1 MTEQEVWDAVKTEQ
15 EVWDAVKTDYLSG
28 QYSVRELSEKHGLK
42 ANQIYKKASS
52 EGWKKLLEKIKQKTD
67 EKYVTR
73 CARVRA
79 RELEVI
85 TSAAVKMAVLL
96 DKTVDELNM
105 QDTGARLRGLKGLSA
120 TASAIQANTATL
132 MTLYGIQTPAEEA
145 AQKIA
150 RQRLALDQRKQ
161 RFEEKRAESG
171 DNTQT
176 VRYVVEVE
184 GVDPSEVGALDE

>member
-1 MTEQEVWDAVKTEQ
+1 MTEQ

-85 TSAAVKMAVLL
+85 TSAAVKMAILL

-184 GVDPSEVGALDE
+184 GVEPSEVGALDE